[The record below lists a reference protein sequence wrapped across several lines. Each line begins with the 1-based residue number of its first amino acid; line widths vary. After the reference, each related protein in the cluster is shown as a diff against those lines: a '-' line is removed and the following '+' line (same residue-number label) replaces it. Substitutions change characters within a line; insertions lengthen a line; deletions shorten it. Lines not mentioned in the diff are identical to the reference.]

1 MVRVPR
7 MAHARRL
14 CGALVLAALA
24 ALPSPGSRPASWGA
38 SPAAAQ
44 DSLEQAERRRLEQVN
59 REAAEKRAAAGRMK
73 VQENKAVGQLRRTER
88 DLRRTRDRLRK
99 LQQRQRQID
108 NQLEVTRANL
118 ERSVQ
123 SLGRQRRRLVERLR
137 ASYKYG
143 PARELEVLLST
154 RSFAQLLTRWDFLT
168 MVAQQDRILLES
180 VRAEKEQ
187 VEADKQLLETNLT
200 QVERNKQLT
209 GKEQANLSQLRTRRA
224 GDVKSIQTQRQAYEA
239 AAAELE
245 RTARRIQ
252 ALLARLERQRR
263 EESARAREQGRDPQ
277 PYSGEFAKGQ
287 GALDWPVRGE
297 VVGRFG
303 INTHPRFGTQIH
315 NDGIDIAAPVG
326 TAVRAV
332 AKGRVDFAS
341 DDYEGVG
348 GMIVLNHG
356 DGYYTLYSH
365 LSQVAVSNAQEV
377 APGETIGRVGEEGS
391 LKGPVLHFEVRKGSA
406 AQNPESWLR

>member
-1 MVRVPR
+1 MSVRR
-7 MAHARRL
+7 TRRL
-14 CGALVLAALA
+14 LGALAVAALA
-24 ALPSPGSRPASWGA
+24 LLPSPETVRTWAGA

-44 DSLEQAERRRLEQVN
+44 DSLERAERRRLEQIN

-73 VQENKAVGQLRRTER
+73 VQENKAVGQLRRTDR
-88 DLRRTRDRLRK
+88 DLRRTRDRLRN
-99 LQQRQRQID
+99 LQRRQRQID
-108 NQLEVTRANL
+108 DQLEVTRANL

-123 SLGRQRRRLVERLR
+123 SLARAKRRLAKRLR
-137 ASYKYG
+137 ESYKYG
-143 PARELEVLLST
+143 PARELEVLFST
-154 RSFAQLLTRWDFLT
+154 RSFAQLLARWDFLT

-180 VRAEKEQ
+180 VRAERDR
-187 VEADKQLLETNLT
+187 VESDKSLLETNLS
-200 QVERNKQLT
+200 QVERTAKLT
-209 GKEQANLSQLRTRRA
+209 DREQASLTQLRQKRA

-263 EESARAREQGRDPQ
+263 EEATRAREQGRDPQ
-277 PYSGEFAKGQ
+277 PYSGDFAKGQ
-287 GALDWPVRGE
+287 GSLDWPVRGE
-297 VVGRFG
+297 VVGQFG
-303 INTHPRFGTQIH
+303 ISTHPRFGTQIH

-348 GMIVLNHG
+348 GMVVLNHG

-365 LSQVAVSNAQEV
+365 LSQVSVRNAQEV
-377 APGETIGRVGEEGS
+377 ASGEVIGRVGEEGS

-406 AQNPESWLR
+406 AQNPGSWLR

>member
-1 MVRVPR
+1 MARTRRV
-7 MAHARRL
+7 L
-14 CGALVLAALA
+14 GALLLALLAALT
-24 ALPSPGSRPASWGA
+24 ALPSARPSGPWLGA
-38 SPAAAQ
+38 TPAAAQ
-44 DSLEQAERRRLEQVN
+44 DSLEQAERRRLEQIN

-99 LQQRQRQID
+99 LQQRQNQID

-123 SLGRQRRRLVERLR
+123 SLTRQKRRLAKRLR
-137 ASYKYG
+137 ETYKFG
-143 PARELEVLLST
+143 PARELEVLFST
-154 RSFAQLLTRWDFLT
+154 RSFAQLLARWDFLT
-168 MVAQQDRILLES
+168 MVAQQDRILLEG
-180 VRAEKEQ
+180 VRAQRDQ
-187 VEADKQLLETNLT
+187 VEADKALLETNLT
-200 QVERNKQLT
+200 QIERNARLTDREKSNLTQLAS
-209 GKEQANLSQLRTRRA
+209 KRA
-224 GDVKSIQTQRQAYEA
+224 GDVKTIQTQRQAYEA

-263 EESARAREQGRDPQ
+263 EEAAKAREQGRDPQ
-277 PYSGEFAKGQ
+277 PYSGDFAKGQ
-287 GALDWPVRGE
+287 GALDWPVRGD
-297 VVGRFG
+297 VVGKFG
-303 INTHPRFGTQIH
+303 ISTHPRFGTQIH
-315 NDGIDIAAPVG
+315 NDGIDIAAAVG

-356 DGYYTLYSH
+356 DGFYTLYSH
-365 LSQVAVSNAQEV
+365 LSQVAVRNAQEV
-377 APGETIGRVGEEGS
+377 AAGETIGRVGDEGS

-406 AQNPESWLR
+406 AQNPEGWLR

>member
-1 MVRVPR
+1 MSVSGRGT
-7 MAHARRL
+7 RRL
-14 CGALVLAALA
+14 LGLLALA
-24 ALPSPGSRPASWGA
+24 ALTVLPAPDALRRVAGPR
-38 SPAAAQ
+38 PAAAQ
-44 DSLEQAERRRLEQVN
+44 DSLEQAERRRLEQVK

-88 DLRRTRDRLRK
+88 DLRRTRQRLNN
-99 LQQRQRQID
+99 LQRRQRQLD
-108 NQLEVTRANL
+108 NQLELTRANL

-123 SLGRQRRRLVERLR
+123 SLDRARRRLAKRLR
-137 ASYKYG
+137 ESYKFG

-154 RSFAQLLTRWDFLT
+154 QSFAQLLARWDFLT
-168 MVAQQDRILLES
+168 MVAQQDRILLEG
-180 VRAEKEQ
+180 VRAEKSR
-187 VEADKQLLETNLT
+187 VEADKSVLETNLT
-200 QVERNKQLT
+200 QVERTAQLT
-209 GKEQANLSQLRTRRA
+209 DREQSNLSRLRQQRA
-224 GDVKSIQTQRQAYEA
+224 GDVKTIQTQRQAFEA

-263 EESARAREQGRDPQ
+263 EETARAREQGRDPQ
-277 PYSGEFAKGQ
+277 PYSGDFAKGQ

-303 INTHPRFGTQIH
+303 ISTHPRFGTQIH
-315 NDGIDIAAPVG
+315 NDGIDISAPVG
-326 TAVRAV
+326 TPVRAV

-348 GMIVLNHG
+348 GMVVLNHG

-365 LSQVAVSNAQEV
+365 LSQVAVRNAQEV
-377 APGETIGRVGEEGS
+377 AAGETIGRVGEEGS

-406 AQNPESWLR
+406 AQDPQNWLR